1 MRRTFNFNKYPG
13 IQPAVREALNGVF
26 EDGGL
31 PIIKGNWYF
40 VDPKNGSAS
49 AGGDADSPVA
59 SIETAYGLCLDG
71 AGDGIVLLSGGTT
84 SAHTTSY
91 LYQPLTWSKSAIT
104 VVGAAAPTA
113 MGGRAR
119 VANKTLVSTVALVA
133 VADTSI
139 TRATGSFITDGWVA
153 GMKFITNVDAA
164 AITVVTVTALTITVT
179 GTLTVGAHTSMTS
192 VNASLIDVSGSN
204 NSFVNVHFFNGG
216 TNALE
221 VGGVIVS
228 GERNYFGGCH
238 IIGGAGAATSAS
250 NNSLTVT
257 GSECT
262 FRECTLGSNTYAQG
276 DNAAAEIVLSGTV
289 KRNKFIDC
297 EIVGMVSAG
306 TAHGAVKSV
315 STSGGAGT
323 VFKNCL
329 FNYALSGTD
338 PAAAHLVS
346 GACDEIILF
355 NCASC
360 QVTAWG
366 GSVYANM
373 IAPTAAAGGGL
384 MTTA

>member
-1 MRRTFNFNKYPG
+1 MKKYNFGSYEG
-13 IQPAVREALNGVF
+13 IQPAVRDSLNWLF
-26 EDGGL
+26 ENGGL
-31 PIIKGNWYF
+31 PMIKGNWYF
-40 VDPKNGSAS
+40 VDPKNGTAT
-49 AGGDADSPVA
+49 AGGTAESPVNNI
-59 SIETAYGLCLDG
+59 SLAYDLCIDG

-91 LYQPLTWSKSAIT
+91 LTKLLTWSKSAIT
-104 VVGAAAPTA
+104 VVGVAAPVS

-119 VANKTLVSTVALVA
+119 VANKTVVTTATLTA

-139 TRATGSFITDGWVA
+139 SRAAGSFVTDGWVA
-153 GMKFITNVDAA
+153 GMKFISNVDAA
-164 AITVVTVTALTITVT
+164 AVTVDTVSALVMTVT
-179 GTLTVGAHTSMTS
+179 GTLTVGAHTSITS
-192 VNASLIDVSGSN
+192 VMPTLLTVSGSN
-204 NSFVNVHFFNGG
+204 NSFYNTHFYNGG

-221 VGGVIVS
+221 IGGVIVS
-228 GERNYFGGCH
+228 GERNYFGNCH
-238 IIGGAGAATSAS
+238 IVGAAGAATSAA
-250 NNSLTVT
+250 NNSLTIT

-262 FRECTLGSNTYAQG
+262 FAGCTIGTNTFAQG
-276 DNAAAEIVLSGTV
+276 NNAAAEIILSGAV

-297 EIVGMVSAG
+297 EVVGMVSSG

-315 STSGGAGT
+315 STTGGAGT

-329 FNYALSGTD
+329 FNYALSTTT

-346 GACDEIILF
+346 GSNDEIILF

-366 GSVYANM
+366 TSVYANM